1 MRTGHLRRRMHSL
14 SCLLVSQIPHAITG
28 IEETYGEVAE
38 AEAEVAEATS
48 STSPEVGADAGAGRG
63 RPRPRFH
70 FSFFWHLDGIWV
82 IYRLPQIPS
91 GQPVAPVAESLIGL
105 PRIPSGQPGCPD
117 SRVL

>member
-38 AEAEVAEATS
+38 AEVAEATS

-63 RPRPRFH
+63 RPRPRFL
-70 FSFFWHLDGIWV
+70 FSFF
-82 IYRLPQIPS
+82 S
-91 GQPVAPVAESLIGL
+91 GVWMESGL
-105 PRIPSGQPGCPD
+105 YTGCPR
-117 SRVL
+117 SRVLILITDIFLR

>member
-38 AEAEVAEATS
+38 AEAEAEVAEATS

-63 RPRPRFH
+63 RPRPRFL
-70 FSFFWHLDGIWV
+70 FSFFFGIWMESGL
-82 IYRLPQIPS
+82 YTGCPRFLRGNRLPP
-91 GQPVAPVAESLIGL
+91 
-105 PRIPSGQPGCPD
+105 
-117 SRVL
+117 

>member
-38 AEAEVAEATS
+38 ATS

-63 RPRPRFH
+63 RPRPRFL
-70 FSFFWHLDGIWV
+70 FFFFFFGIWMESGL
-82 IYRLPQIPS
+82 YTGCPRFLRGNRLPP
-91 GQPVAPVAESLIGL
+91 
-105 PRIPSGQPGCPD
+105 
-117 SRVL
+117 

>member
-38 AEAEVAEATS
+38 AEAEEVAEAEAEAEVAEATS

-63 RPRPRFH
+63 RPRPRFL
-70 FSFFWHLDGIWV
+70 FSFFFGIWMESGL
-82 IYRLPQIPS
+82 YTGCPRFLRGNRLPP
-91 GQPVAPVAESLIGL
+91 
-105 PRIPSGQPGCPD
+105 
-117 SRVL
+117 